1 MDNHVLLFLLLP
13 GVEVE
18 ILGQEQLVYK
28 VDLDVIEDNTGMD
41 NRVLNLI
48 QVTITANFV
57 QELNTG
63 MEQNANH

>member
-28 VDLDVIEDNTGMD
+28 VDLDVTEDNTGMD
-41 NRVLNLI
+41 NHVLNLI
-48 QVTITANFV
+48 QVTIIANFV